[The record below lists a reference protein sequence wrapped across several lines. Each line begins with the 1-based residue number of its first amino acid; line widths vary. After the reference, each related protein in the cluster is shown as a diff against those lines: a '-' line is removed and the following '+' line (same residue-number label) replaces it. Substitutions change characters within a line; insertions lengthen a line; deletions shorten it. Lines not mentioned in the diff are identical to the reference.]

1 MCPSLLPTLRQAVL
15 SGITLSKGYVSTKVV
30 LLFPALIRY
39 TGLPVDSAYWMV
51 YEADGKGAKLFKTLC
66 RYNNKAF
73 LEGLRFRLFKLF
85 PEKSKYER

>member
-1 MCPSLLPTLRQAVL
+1 
-15 SGITLSKGYVSTKVV
+15 
-30 LLFPALIRY
+30 
-39 TGLPVDSAYWMV
+39 MV

-85 PEKSKYER
+85 PEKSKYECELPVFLSLKKAAVHCPGGLS

>member
-1 MCPSLLPTLRQAVL
+1 MCPSSAYAP
-15 SGITLSKGYVSTKVV
+15 SGSFIGNHSFQRLCFNEGRSA
-30 LLFPALIRY
+30 FPGFDQVHRSP
-39 TGLPVDSAYWMV
+39 GGDSAYWMV

>member
-1 MCPSLLPTLRQAVL
+1 M
-15 SGITLSKGYVSTKVV
+15 
-30 LLFPALIRY
+30 IRS
-39 TGLPVDSAYWMV
+39 TGLPVDSAYLMV